1 MTQILKGK
9 CFIAPFRAHSSRASG
24 SSCSAGAA
32 GSWQPAFLPT
42 PGAGRGTAV
51 CFILEICLLFSKG
64 RSYHIS
70 QRHAQLGSRALV
82 AEEIPVP
89 EGRGLCQH
97 QQMVCVCFSKRCHLR
112 FLMCLCTR
120 TKAFLTAGV
129 DLRQPVIYFYSLAA
143 FTLLPDLVSVAWNFS
158 FCSAAAIQLRL
169 FPRLQKAFSHSVLN
183 SQ

>member
-1 MTQILKGK
+1 MQAQQGHGSL
-9 CFIAPFRAHSSRASG
+9 HSSPRPELE
-24 SSCSAGAA
+24 GA
-32 GSWQPAFLPT
+32 
-42 PGAGRGTAV
+42 
-51 CFILEICLLFSKG
+51 LLFVLFWKSVCSSRRVG
-64 RSYHIS
+64 ATTSP
-70 QRHAQLGSRALV
+70 QRRAQLGSRALM

-89 EGRGLCQH
+89 EGRGVCQH

-112 FLMCLCTR
+112 FLMCLWTR

-158 FCSAAAIQLRL
+158 FCSAAAIQLQL
-169 FPRLQKAFSHSVLN
+169 FPRLQKAFGHSVLN